1 MGNKRLYINILILIL
16 ILVVLL
22 SISAKCSLEDAR
34 VLLWSIGVAYSEE
47 SSKTSDSASKIST
60 YKLFKSI
67 DEELK
72 GHWEEKKVKSIK
84 DIAKNQNQSE
94 IAPKETDTS
103 LEEKKQFP
111 DEPVTYSGNIEGV
124 VVELIVNF
132 NNKTVSGSISEDD
145 GVWYIDAPIVEGV
158 IDNIDTLSI
167 TTLFE
172 GVVGNR
178 EAGRSEPFCGSV
190 YGNIS
195 KDLSRFDGTLLETTE
210 GISIAFTATR

>member
-1 MGNKRLYINILILIL
+1 M
-16 ILVVLL
+16 
-22 SISAKCSLEDAR
+22 LE
-34 VLLWSIGVAYSEE
+34 EE

-72 GHWEEKKVKSIK
+72 GHWEETKVKSIK

-94 IAPKETDTS
+94 IAPKETS
-103 LEEKKQFP
+103 PEEKKQFP
-111 DEPVTYSGNIEGV
+111 DEPVTYYGNIEGV
-124 VVELIVNF
+124 VVKLIVNF

-158 IDNIDTLSI
+158 IDNMDTLSI

-172 GVVGNR
+172 GVIGNK
-178 EAGRSEPFCGSV
+178 EAGRSEPVCGFV

-195 KDLSRFDGTLLETTE
+195 KDLSEFDGTLLETTE
-210 GISIAFTATR
+210 GISIVFTATR